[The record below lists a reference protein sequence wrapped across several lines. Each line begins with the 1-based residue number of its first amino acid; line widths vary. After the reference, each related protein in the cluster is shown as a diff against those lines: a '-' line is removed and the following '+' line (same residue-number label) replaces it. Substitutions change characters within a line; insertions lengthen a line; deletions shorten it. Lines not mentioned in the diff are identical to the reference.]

1 MIDLIKQV
9 IHLRLNLAIAKAEKE
24 RLMLLWTSE
33 HGNLLEGIALF
44 SQQLTEAEATLRAAA
59 IEAYKATGNKTPGPG
74 LAIKIMTR
82 LEYELKD
89 ALTWAIEHKMA
100 LKLDS
105 SAFEKIAKTTT
116 LEFVRV
122 DEEPMATIA
131 TDLDKALAN
140 PAPAGGKAA

>member
-1 MIDLIKQV
+1 MIDQIQLV
-9 IHLRLNLAIAKAEKE
+9 IELRKKLAEKKAERE
-24 RLMLLWTSE
+24 RLMDLWNAEHKALLDSIFI
-33 HGNLLEGIALF
+33 LA
-44 SQQLTEAEATLRAAA
+44 QQLPEAETSLRAAA